1 VFFRAWREGKAV
13 PRPAHSA
20 ALVTA
25 LQIFRR
31 AMRGTTFMA
40 RVSILSFMRPR
51 SGKSCQKKH
60 PAFHQERMIFAP
72 LSLTR

>member
-1 VFFRAWREGKAV
+1 VFFRAWRGGKAV

-31 AMRGTTFMA
+31 AMRGTTFCA
-40 RVSILSFMRPR
+40 RAAENHVNPVNRVKKNILLF
-51 SGKSCQKKH
+51 
-60 PAFHQERMIFAP
+60 
-72 LSLTR
+72 TRNA